1 MPAPKTKSTT
11 SAAPAPAAVVAPE
24 VKPAV
29 QEREVP
35 RASTVPTATASV
47 TSTSTADKTAPAAE
61 TDAALQKEIN
71 TLRVS
76 LEESRKS
83 YTDLKQE
90 YEGLEKERD
99 FYFEKLRDI
108 EIMLQ
113 DLEDKGQGN
122 ELTAAIFKILYAT
135 ADGFEPQAEE
145 AVDGAE
151 GDGVATEAE
160 PVEETY

>member
-1 MPAPKTKSTT
+1 MPAPKVKTVT
-11 SAAPAPAAVVAPE
+11 AAPAAVVAPE
-24 VKPAV
+24 VKPTI
-29 QEREVP
+29 QEREVT
-35 RASTVPTATASV
+35 RASTAPTASASV
-47 TSTSTADKTAPAAE
+47 TSISTAEKTAAAGE

-71 TLRVS
+71 TLRGSV
-76 LEESRKS
+76 EESRKS

-145 AVDGAE
+145 SGDGVD

-160 PVEETY
+160 TVEETF